1 MAADIPHLIGKFELT
16 SPEHYDAYLGAVGMG
31 PAQRAL
37 AVSAAPVDEFTATA
51 TGYRLR
57 VRTALRTIIQE
68 FELGVGFGWKNEA
81 ELDAKTTFTG
91 SGDPDQGRGHGQGPG
106 QGLVEVDL
114 LEGGGAITV
123 VWTPAPQGMTKVFS
137 FGGATF
143 TCAYK
148 RIG

>member
-1 MAADIPHLIGKFELT
+1 MAEDIPHLIGKFELT

-91 SGDPDQGRGHGQGPG
+91 SGD

-123 VWTPAPQGMTKVFS
+123 LWTPAPQGMTKVFS

>member
-1 MAADIPHLIGKFELT
+1 MAADIPHLIGRFELT

-51 TGYRLR
+51 TGFRLR

-81 ELDAKTTFTG
+81 ELDVKTTFTG
-91 SGDPDQGRGHGQGPG
+91 SGD

>member
-1 MAADIPHLIGKFELT
+1 MAEDIPHLIGKFELT

-31 PAQRAL
+31 LAQRSL

-91 SGDPDQGRGHGQGPG
+91 SGD

-114 LEGGGAITV
+114 LDGGGAITV
-123 VWTPAPQGMTKVFS
+123 LWTPAPQGMTKVFS